1 MTVPMTSRLLA
12 LLALLLFAA
21 GASADSAP
29 DADAIR
35 NILSEVH
42 RKVLPDRSGHLPD
55 YIPALTSINPEHMAI
70 SIVLQDGQTISV
82 GDART
87 PFTIMS
93 AAKPFTAALVMRQ
106 SGRQAIVEKIGV
118 EPTGEPFNSI
128 VAIEE
133 HPDRSINPLVNAGAM
148 AAISLLKGDNA
159 NARWHS
165 LLGWY
170 RQLAHAELS
179 MNRSVYESV
188 RDTGLRNQAI
198 AALLRDYDRL
208 YDDPEEVR
216 DVYNRQSSVEVTTE
230 QLAMMGATLANG
242 GVQPIT
248 GERLLSEA
256 DVAALLAVMTVAG
269 MYEDSGH
276 WAWHVG
282 LPAKSGVGGGIV
294 AVAPGRM
301 SIAAWSPRL
310 DDAGNSVRAQAAI
323 RQISARLGLG
333 LYGPIEASP

>member
-1 MTVPMTSRLLA
+1 MALPMTPRLLA
-12 LLALLLFAA
+12 LLALLLCIADV
-21 GASADSAP
+21 SADSTSH
-29 DADAIR
+29 ADTIR
-35 NILSEVH
+35 NVLDEVY
-42 RKVLPDRSGHLPD
+42 REVLPDRSGQLPD
-55 YIPALTSINPEHMAI
+55 YIPALTSINPERMAI
-70 SIVLQDGQTISV
+70 SVVLPDGQTISV
-82 GDART
+82 GDAET

-93 AAKPFTAALVMRQ
+93 AAKPFTAALVIRQ
-106 SGRQAIVEKIGV
+106 SGRQAIVDKIGV

-148 AAISLLKGDNA
+148 AAVSLLEGDSA

-170 RQLAHAELS
+170 RQLANAELP

-242 GVQPIT
+242 GVQPVT
-248 GERLLSEA
+248 GQRLLAET
-256 DVAALLAVMTVAG
+256 DVAALLAVMTMAG

-282 LPAKSGVGGGIV
+282 LPAKSGVGGGII

-310 DDAGNSVRAQAAI
+310 DEAGNSVRAQAAI

-333 LYGPIEASP
+333 LFGPVESSP